1 VTPQLP
7 AIPQRVSVAVGSVHS
22 GQHNPGAAP
31 LLLVGIAPPDYPSL
45 AQLYPQNLLRATKA
59 GTRLGAEHIRLG
71 TASSARFLPGLDG
84 SAPSRIKDSVQL
96 ALAGGAPQV
105 DVLLAR
111 IPGLMPWEMDDDDFQ
126 STIDSMLYH
135 QPGAVLVF
143 PDLGGPCSVGPGTDQ
158 GIVTRLKRMVL
169 ATRKLSASWPERYQV
184 ACIDLPQAPPD
195 ELRAAMTRLIGID
208 AALVAWEGAPHRL
221 QAHGWRSG
229 AALVGSAL
237 AASRNQMSAPLMG
250 RRLALPGGRRVQ
262 VAERM
267 VQLRLTR
274 EQQQRDP
281 LQDFQVRLSIRRGS
295 EHANIESEG
304 SFRRPLGEWPLPCLR
319 TVKTINQRVQQSAEQ
334 LVFRSAD
341 ATHAIALQTAL
352 QEALLPFVRSGI
364 IEPGPGGGPPEIEAQ
379 ADANPLSPSLGAKIS
394 LRLVPWQRAVK
405 VNVSLKPGESPDVEV
420 S

>member
-1 VTPQLP
+1 MTPQLP

-45 AQLYPQNLLRATKA
+45 AQLYPQNLLRATKG
-59 GTRLGAEHIRLG
+59 GTTLGAEHIRLG
-71 TASSARFLPGLDG
+71 TASSARLLPGLNA
-84 SAPSRIKDSVQL
+84 SAPSRLKDSVQL

-111 IPGLMPWEMDDDDFQ
+111 IPGLMPWELDDDDFQ

-143 PDLGGPCSVGPGTDQ
+143 PDLGGPSSIGPGTDQ

-169 ATRKLSASWPERYQV
+169 ATRKLSRSWPERYQV

-237 AASRNQMSAPLMG
+237 AASRNQMSAPLVG
-250 RRLALPGGRRVQ
+250 RRLVLPGGRRIP

-274 EQQQRDP
+274 DRQVRDP
-281 LQDFQVRLSIRRGS
+281 LEDFQVRLAIRRGS

-334 LVFRSAD
+334 LLFRSAD

-352 QEALLPFVRSGI
+352 QEALMPFVRNGI
-364 IEPGPGGGPPEIEAQ
+364 IEPGPGGGPPEIEAR
-379 ADANPLSPSLGAKIS
+379 ADANPTAPNLGARIS
-394 LRLVPWQRAVK
+394 LRLVPWQRSVK